1 MNLVN
6 YKMLIYKRVDIS
18 EGIDF
23 DKTDKSKECTICHY
37 RVFKDKN
44 FNFENLVRNGCHDI
58 SIWCYELENIAIFEI
73 KGVDYRCILWN
84 ATYDKAFNFLNN
96 SKLDEEGSS

>member
-6 YKMLIYKRVDIS
+6 YKMFIYKRVDIS

-37 RVFKDKN
+37 WVFKDKN

-58 SIWCYELENIAIFEI
+58 SIRCYELENIAIFEI
-73 KGVDYRCILWN
+73 KVLITDVFYGI
-84 ATYDKAFNFLNN
+84 
-96 SKLDEEGSS
+96 

>member
-6 YKMLIYKRVDIS
+6 YKMLIYKRVDVS

-37 RVFKDKN
+37 WVFKGKN

-58 SIWCYELENIAIFEI
+58 SIRCYELENIAIFETKVLI
-73 KGVDYRCILWN
+73 TDVFYGI
-84 ATYDKAFNFLNN
+84 
-96 SKLDEEGSS
+96 